1 MDAGVPPDRRRQ
13 VQNLT
18 ETHMDKDEF
27 DDGSMFSS
35 NKILIGIAVVAL
47 LAVLI
52 GMGGQREAQDKRAD
66 VYASQDEAADRADR
80 TAGFKEKEEEKSK

>member
-1 MDAGVPPDRRRQ
+1 
-13 VQNLT
+13 
-18 ETHMDKDEF
+18 MDKDEF
-27 DDGSMFSS
+27 DEGSMFSS

-47 LAVLI
+47 LAVVI

-80 TAGFKEKEEEKSK
+80 VAGFKEEEKSK